1 MLEILGIITVIMAIA
16 LHLPYLW
23 QSIKKDITPHPFT
36 WILWTTLTLIVFFI
50 QVFEGAGPGAWGTG
64 TVGFI
69 CLGIVFASLKNG
81 FNDIKKIDIALF
93 VCGVLTIPLWILTK
107 DPTLSVIL
115 LVAIDLIAF
124 APTFRKSW
132 AAPYQEPVYLYSL
145 NVLRHGLSLFA
156 LANFTLTT
164 ALFPFCVMLAN
175 GALAVFLLL
184 RRYHLRKITDN
195 TRY

>member
-1 MLEILGIITVIMAIA
+1 MLETIGLITVVMAIA

-23 QSIKKDITPHPFT
+23 QSIRKQITPHPFT
-36 WILWTTLTLIVFFI
+36 WMLWTTLTLIVFFI

-69 CLGIVFASLKNG
+69 CLAIVASSLKNG

-93 VCGVLTIPLWILTK
+93 ISGVLTIPLWILTN

-132 AAPYQEPVYLYSL
+132 LAPYQEPVYLYSL

-156 LANFTLTT
+156 IANFTIAT
-164 ALFPFCVMLAN
+164 ALFPFCIMLAN
-175 GALAVFLLL
+175 GSLAVFLLW
-184 RRYHLRKITDN
+184 RRHSLKKLETK
-195 TRY
+195 